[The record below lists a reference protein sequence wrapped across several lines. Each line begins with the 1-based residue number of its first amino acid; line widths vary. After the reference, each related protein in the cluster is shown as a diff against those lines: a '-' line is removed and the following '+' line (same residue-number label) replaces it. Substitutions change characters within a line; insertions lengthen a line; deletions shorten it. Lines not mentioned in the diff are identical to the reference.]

1 MQNEEVDTAPYPM
14 AHHEEYVK
22 LLMVGDSCVGKSALL
37 SRFATGTFP
46 RDLAPTIGIDFRTA
60 HVAVGG
66 GDPPARA
73 KVQIWDTAGQERFR
87 SITTSYFVGAMGLV
101 LCYDVTDRKSFESVR
116 YWARQAEEAQQQ
128 DGPAEGTRDFAAGVL
143 PHPSSSPSSSGL
155 DIVLVGNKTDL
166 AGARSVSTEEGAA
179 LAASF
184 SPPMK
189 FFEASALRNQS
200 VAPAFLAV
208 VEDVVARL
216 AAERAE
222 RRALRCG
229 GEEFELV
236 RNPGPT
242 PVISLARAGWG
253 SSSAAASTGSKCLA
267 TSRPDCCTI
276 S

>member
-1 MQNEEVDTAPYPM
+1 MS
-14 AHHEEYVK
+14 HHEAPFDEFVK

-60 HVAVGG
+60 RMAVGG
-66 GDPPARA
+66 GDPPAHA

-116 YWARQAEEAQQQ
+116 YWARQATEAQQE
-128 DGPAEGTRDFAAGVL
+128 DGPAEG
-143 PHPSSSPSSSGL
+143 PPPPPSSSSSGL
-155 DIVLVGNKTDL
+155 SIVLVGNKTDL
-166 AGARSVSTEEGAA
+166 ASARSVSTEEGAA

-184 SPPMK
+184 SPPMR
-189 FFEASALRNQS
+189 FFEASALRNQN
-200 VAPAFLAV
+200 VAPAFLTA

-222 RRALRCG
+222 RAALRCG
-229 GEEFELV
+229 GEEFELM
-236 RNPGPT
+236 RSPGPT
-242 PVISLARAGWG
+242 PVLDLARTGWG
-253 SSSAAASTGSKCLA
+253 SSSSAASAGSKCLA
-267 TSRPDCCTI
+267 TSRPECCTI